1 MRPAHALSALIA
13 PPHAAHSSHRRACPQ
28 REVPSTASAP
38 ATWQRKAWCTAL
50 ALALWGGSA
59 WVQAQPQTP
68 GDSLTPIPGAGNG
81 AIALPALGES
91 SGQDLSAAAERKLG
105 DRIMRSILSD
115 PDVID
120 DPMVLEYLDVLWQSL
135 LKSARQRGDI
145 TSELEQSHAWEPFL
159 VRDRTVNAFAL
170 PGGYIGVHLG
180 LIAMTS
186 TPDELASVLAH
197 ELSHVTQRHIA
208 RMIGQQSRTSWV
220 GIASLLLGVLA
231 ASRNPAAAQ
240 AMIYGGQA
248 VAIQGQLN
256 FSRDMEREAD
266 RVGFGVLND
275 AGFDP
280 GGMALMF
287 EHLQQASRLNDD
299 GSYPYLRT
307 HPLTTERIGDARAR
321 LGVGGWDAARMALSI
336 GPGSSRLAAWH
347 ALMAGRSRVLMDT
360 RSIAQENLVG
370 LTPKAG
376 SPALSAAVTH
386 YTRAV
391 ALQRSGALAKA
402 QQALDDARNAGK
414 ALPAEQQAVLQRVL
428 WLTQAEA
435 QLQGQQAE
443 AAAQTLA
450 HEAVASSADGSPTP
464 RPTVRSVVR
473 LEARPE
479 LLLTARVALALPEPP
494 NRQAVLND
502 AAARLQTHLSVHAHD
517 AAAWSLLSSVWQR
530 LSQPIRA
537 VRADAEAS
545 AALGD
550 LPGAIDRV
558 IGAQKR
564 FRQPD
569 AASIIELS
577 VMDSR
582 LRAWQRQWRED
593 VREDGGR

>member
-1 MRPAHALSALIA
+1 MAW
-13 PPHAAHSSHRRACPQ
+13 RRG
-28 REVPSTASAP
+28 
-38 ATWQRKAWCTAL
+38 AWRAGL

-59 WVQAQPQTP
+59 WGQVATP
-68 GDSLTPIPGAGNG
+68 GDSLKPMPGTSSGANP
-81 AIALPALGES
+81 AIALPALGET

-115 PDVID
+115 PDVLD
-120 DPMVLEYLDVLWQSL
+120 DPMLVEYLDVLWQSL
-135 LKSARQRGDI
+135 LTSARQRGDI
-145 TSELEQSHAWEPFL
+145 TSELDQSHAWEPFL

-180 LIAMTS
+180 LIAMTG

-220 GIASLLLGVLA
+220 GVASLLLGMLA

-266 RVGFGVLND
+266 RVGFSVLSD

-321 LGVGGWDAARMALSI
+321 LGVAGWDAARMALSI

-360 RSIAQENLVG
+360 RSIAQENLLS
-370 LTPKAG
+370 LTPPAG
-376 SPALSAAVTH
+376 SPPLSAAVTH

-402 QQALDDARNAGK
+402 QLALDDARNAGK
-414 ALPAEQQAVLQRVL
+414 ALPSEQQAVLQRVL
-428 WLTQAEA
+428 WLTRVEA
-435 QLQGQQAE
+435 QLQGRQAE
-443 AAAQTLA
+443 AAAQTLSQEPA
-450 HEAVASSADGSPTP
+450 PVASADGSVAAGPVV
-464 RPTVRSVVR
+464 RAVVRSVVR

-479 LLLTARVALALPEPP
+479 LLLAARVALALPEPP
-494 NRQAVLND
+494 SRQSALND
-502 AAARLQTHLSVHAHD
+502 AAARLQTHLSVHPLD
-517 AAAWSLLSSVWQR
+517 ATAWSLLSSVWQR
-530 LSQPIRA
+530 LNQPIRA

-545 AALGD
+545 AAVGD

-577 VMDSR
+577 VMDAR
-582 LRAWQRQWRED
+582 LRTWQRLWRED
-593 VREDGGR
+593 VRDESR

>member
-1 MRPAHALSALIA
+1 MRSFRRPAEPPTAALPLATDPASAGTR
-13 PPHAAHSSHRRACPQ
+13 PTWRR
-28 REVPSTASAP
+28 TASGV
-38 ATWQRKAWCTAL
+38 AL
-50 ALALWGGSA
+50 ALACWSTGPWA
-59 WVQAQPQTP
+59 QAEAP
-68 GDSLTPIPGAGNG
+68 SPGAVIGPAG
-81 AIALPALGES
+81 GGAPAIALPALGET
-91 SGQDLSAAAERKLG
+91 SGQDLSPAAERKLG

-115 PDVID
+115 PDVVD
-120 DPMVLEYLDVLWQSL
+120 DPMVLEYLDTLWQSL
-135 LKSARQRGDI
+135 LQSARQRGEI
-145 TSELEQSHAWEPFL
+145 TAELDQSHAWEPFL

-180 LIAMTS
+180 LLAMTS
-186 TPDELASVLAH
+186 SPDELASVLAH

-220 GIASLLLGVLA
+220 GIASLLLGALA

-321 LGVGGWDAARMALSI
+321 LGVGGWDAARMALGT
-336 GPGSSRLAAWH
+336 GPGTSRLAAWH
-347 ALMAGRSRVLMDT
+347 ALMAARSRVLMDT
-360 RSIAQENLVG
+360 RSVALENLVG
-370 LTPKAG
+370 LTPQAG
-376 SPALSAAVTH
+376 SPALAAAATH

-391 ALQRSGALAKA
+391 ALQRAGALPRA
-402 QQALDDARNAGK
+402 QQALDEARAAGK
-414 ALPAEQQAVLQRVL
+414 ALPPEQQAVLQRVL
-428 WLTQAEA
+428 MLTLADE
-435 QLQGQQAE
+435 QLQAQQPE

-450 HEAVASSADGSPTP
+450 REAQTP
-464 RPTVRSVVR
+464 RSVVR

-479 LLLTARVALALPEPP
+479 LLLAARVALSLPESPDP
-494 NRQAVLND
+494 AKRQAALAD

-517 AAAWSLLSSVWQR
+517 AAAWSLLSSIWQR
-530 LSQPIRA
+530 LNQPIRA
-537 VRADAEAS
+537 VRADAEA
-545 AALGD
+545 AAAVGD
-550 LPGAIDRV
+550 LTGAIDRV
-558 IGAQKR
+558 IGGQKR

-582 LRAWQRQWRED
+582 LRAWQKQLRED
-593 VREDGGR
+593 MREDGGR

>member
-1 MRPAHALSALIA
+1 MRPPLPFL
-13 PPHAAHSSHRRACPQ
+13 HRPLRSFVLMLACTGIG
-28 REVPSTASAP
+28 S
-38 ATWQRKAWCTAL
+38 WQPAL
-50 ALALWGGSA
+50 A
-59 WVQAQPQTP
+59 QA
-68 GDSLTPIPGAGNG
+68 PGAGVG
-81 AIALPALGES
+81 PASGPLPAIALPALGDAS
-91 SGQDLSAAAERKLG
+91 SQDLSPVAERKLG
-105 DRIMRSILSD
+105 DRIMRSILGD

-120 DPMVLEYLDVLWQSL
+120 DPLVLEYLDTLWQSL
-135 LKSARQRGDI
+135 LTSARQRGEI
-145 TSELEQSHAWEPFL
+145 TSELDQAHAWEPFL
-159 VRDRTVNAFAL
+159 VRDRSVNAFAL

-180 LIAMTS
+180 LLAMTS

-220 GIASLLLGVLA
+220 SIASLLLGALA

-266 RVGFGVLND
+266 RVGFGVLSD

-336 GPGSSRLAAWH
+336 GPGTSRLAAWH
-347 ALMAGRSRVLMDT
+347 ALMAARSRVLMDP
-360 RSIAQENLVG
+360 RSIAQENLLG
-370 LTPKAG
+370 LTPQAD
-376 SPALSAAVTH
+376 SPALGMVATH

-391 ALQRSGALAKA
+391 ALQRSGAPGKA
-402 QQALDDARNAGK
+402 RQALEDARAAGK

-428 WLTQAEA
+428 RLTLAEV
-435 QLQGQQAE
+435 QLQAQQLD

-450 HEAVASSADGSPTP
+450 REASGT
-464 RPTVRSVVR
+464 RSVVR

-479 LLLTARVALALPEPP
+479 LLLAARVALAEGDAAEAG
-494 NRQAVLND
+494 RRTTVQAIQAD
-502 AAARLQTHLSVHAHD
+502 AAARLQTHLSVHPHD
-517 AAAWSLLSSVWQR
+517 ATAWTLLSSLWQR
-530 LSQPIRA
+530 LNQPIRA

-550 LPGAIDRV
+550 LPGAIDR
-558 IGAQKR
+558 ILGAQKR

-593 VREDGGR
+593 MREEGGR